1 MKKVVLIALFFFTYF
16 CLSAQVNGNGKMKT
30 ITRNFD
36 SIENVFVNI
45 NGIVNIICGSQESK
59 VEITYDENI
68 VDLVSTS
75 LQGGFVVLDQKEW
88 IEGTRSV
95 VIKIY
100 TDELKQLKND
110 SWSKVNVMGINQY
123 SISINS
129 SISKVN
135 LKGKVDQLELISESS
150 QINAKEL
157 IAQNANITITEDGQ
171 AYVNVIKTLVA
182 DLSIDAYVSYIAK
195 PETVRGM
202 KDQAY
207 IPKSPSSKNTRYI
220 DVIFKNNSLNKISAY
235 VQGPKPSGGNFS
247 YGLNFFPQARKEEN
261 WTIGTKLYKV
271 GKFGRKTLLH
281 EVTAQD
287 ENQIIKLNKR
297 NGD

>member
-1 MKKVVLIALFFFTYF
+1 MKKVILIALFFFLYF
-16 CLSAQVNGNGKMKT
+16 QLSSQVNGNGNIKT
-30 ITRNFD
+30 ITRYLD
-36 SIENVFVNI
+36 DIEKVFVNI
-45 NGIVNIICGSQESK
+45 NGTVDIICGSQETK
-59 VEITYDENI
+59 IDITYDENI

-75 LQGGFVVLDQKEW
+75 LQGGFVVLDQKKW

-95 VIKIY
+95 VITIY

-110 SWSKVNVMGINQY
+110 SWSKVNVIGINQN

-135 LKGKVDQLELISESS
+135 LKGKVDQLELVSESS

-157 IAQNANITITEDGQ
+157 IAQNAKITITEDGQ
-171 AYVNVIKTLVA
+171 AYVNVINTLDA
-182 DLSIDAYVSYIAK
+182 NLSEDAYVSYVTK
-195 PETVRGM
+195 PEILRGM
-202 KDQAY
+202 NDQAY
-207 IPKSPSSKNTRYI
+207 IPQSPSSKNTRYI
-220 DVIFKNNSLNKISAY
+220 EVIFKNNSLNKISAY

-281 EVTAQD
+281 EVTAED
-287 ENQIIKLNKR
+287 ENQVIKLNKR